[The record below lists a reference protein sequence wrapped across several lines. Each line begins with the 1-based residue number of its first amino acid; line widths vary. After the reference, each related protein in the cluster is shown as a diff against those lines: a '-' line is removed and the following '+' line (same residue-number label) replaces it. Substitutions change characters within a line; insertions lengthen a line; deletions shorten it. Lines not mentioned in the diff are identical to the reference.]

1 MKADSVSTSRLPVI
15 VVLFIVLATGLNLN
29 SQGQSKPNF
38 NSAAPASASPSPG
51 APATQPTPDL
61 TQISTDLDN
70 LDGKVIEIKRHL
82 LNGSEI
88 ERAQDAAGTLEAEL
102 ESRGVQTQ
110 EILNALPSLPE
121 LQDLDSEWRGLKS
134 KVNVSQES
142 LLDRASL
149 LNSDIAALDLQQ
161 KKWSEVLVQIESD
174 PSLTELQTRVRSSLN
189 AIVSTNTDLADQLK
203 STINL
208 QTRLSQREQFVNNI
222 QEQIEAE
229 KTQIQ
234 RGLFQPDSSPLWE
247 RGARNE
253 SDAVL
258 QRVVRRHLS
267 RDWLRLREFV
277 QANRSAFILS
287 FAVFVLGVA
296 LALRMRRH
304 LPSWVEEGI
313 VDSRSIDLLKRPYSV
328 AYLMALLTLVPL
340 FPVAPSSAKGLIAV
354 LYIAPVI
361 RLIGPL
367 VRANE
372 RKLIYVLIIS
382 LLVVQGCKMLAV
394 SASLKRE
401 ALALIATLTIAA
413 AVFYARGF
421 LSEGEKPGIWRSL
434 VVLEI
439 RVCIAVL
446 FLSLLTNVFGYFALS
461 QVLNDVALYGAYY
474 GLVVYAAYSVL
485 KAVDLTLLRTQT
497 ASRLRVV
504 RQHHEE
510 ISRWILALLQLS
522 GIITWIISLLRLF
535 TIRDDVANA
544 ISRALSVPL
553 SRTGIGF
560 TGGDVLAFVVV
571 LVLGILVATIV
582 RVVLREDVLQRLPV
596 RHGVPFAIST
606 LTYYLMLLLVFFMAL
621 IAAGVELSKFT
632 LFTGAFGIG
641 IGFGLQNTINN
652 FASGLILL
660 FERPIRERDI
670 LEVDGAFGE
679 VTRIGMRSTSI
690 RTAQEAE
697 VIVPNSNLVAGKVI
711 NWSRLGRRRPV
722 ELVVRAVYGTDPE
735 LIVKLLI
742 ETAAANEEVLS
753 EPAPNAF
760 LQKFGEKALEFTL
773 VFWVG
778 RYHLDRSVLSEVAI
792 AVNKVFKEKGIS
804 QI

>member
-1 MKADSVSTSRLPVI
+1 
-15 VVLFIVLATGLNLN
+15 VV
-29 SQGQSKPNF
+29 
-38 NSAAPASASPSPG
+38 
-51 APATQPTPDL
+51 
-61 TQISTDLDN
+61 
-70 LDGKVIEIKRHL
+70 
-82 LNGSEI
+82 
-88 ERAQDAAGTLEAEL
+88 
-102 ESRGVQTQ
+102 
-110 EILNALPSLPE
+110 
-121 LQDLDSEWRGLKS
+121 
-134 KVNVSQES
+134 
-142 LLDRASL
+142 
-149 LNSDIAALDLQQ
+149 
-161 KKWSEVLVQIESD
+161 
-174 PSLTELQTRVRSSLN
+174 
-189 AIVSTNTDLADQLK
+189 
-203 STINL
+203 
-208 QTRLSQREQFVNNI
+208 
-222 QEQIEAE
+222 
-229 KTQIQ
+229 
-234 RGLFQPDSSPLWE
+234 
-247 RGARNE
+247 
-253 SDAVL
+253 
-258 QRVVRRHLS
+258 
-267 RDWLRLREFV
+267 
-277 QANRSAFILS
+277 
-287 FAVFVLGVA
+287 
-296 LALRMRRH
+296 
-304 LPSWVEEGI
+304 
-313 VDSRSIDLLKRPYSV
+313 
-328 AYLMALLTLVPL
+328 
-340 FPVAPSSAKGLIAV
+340 
-354 LYIAPVI
+354 
-361 RLIGPL
+361 
-367 VRANE
+367 
-372 RKLIYVLIIS
+372 
-382 LLVVQGCKMLAV
+382 
-394 SASLKRE
+394 
-401 ALALIATLTIAA
+401 
-413 AVFYARGF
+413 
-421 LSEGEKPGIWRSL
+421 
-434 VVLEI
+434 
-439 RVCIAVL
+439 

-461 QVLNDVALYGAYY
+461 QVLNDVALFGAYY

-497 ASRLRVV
+497 ASRLVVV

-544 ISRALSVPL
+544 ISQALSVPL
-553 SRTGIGF
+553 SRTGSGF

-571 LVLGILVATIV
+571 LVLGILVAIIV

-641 IGFGLQNTINN
+641 VGFGLQNTINN

-742 ETAAANEEVLS
+742 ETAAANEEVLT